1 MSKPAQFSQ
10 HFADTA
16 SALDVMND
24 WPSSWA
30 GVHEDEPIGKAL
42 VTEMRPFV
50 EHLARS
56 LASKSVRGHLN
67 NLWVIGGEII
77 RQVNYDPQQREL
89 KAHTLLLRAI
99 ESGEAHST
107 RNITHA
113 QQDSLDATAL
123 RLLRFMTVHGDSS
136 TVDRQHTFLSSRLA
150 GKR

>member
-1 MSKPAQFSQ
+1 MSKPAKFSQ
-10 HFADTA
+10 HLADTA
-16 SALDVMND
+16 SALDAMND

-30 GVHEDEPIGKAL
+30 GVPEDEPIGKAL

-99 ESGEAHST
+99 ESGVAPST
-107 RNITHA
+107 RNVTHT

-123 RLLRFMTVHGDSS
+123 RLLRFMTVHSDIP
-136 TVDRQHTFLSSRLA
+136 TVDR
-150 GKR
+150 